1 MKGTYRWE
9 TNHLL
14 LSGCERKNQKISIDK
29 NNILFYS
36 IIIEAK
42 PFSIPAAAS
51 GTKASPKSK
60 VRIKCYGK
68 YDKCIKSALYKLHR
82 NILTSYFEHLTR
94 SASLLFSFEVKYFL
108 TLKRMIGSGL
118 SVKGAGLWMKNCKKI
133 LEIWIIALIW
143 PGSSSQA
150 ATAGFLKIANL

>member
-1 MKGTYRWE
+1 MVANVFGLFRLTKQVSKFENSFFRESRNMLPTRSLGGDTFLNIKQESSLLIWLWE
-9 TNHLL
+9 RESEHFH
-14 LSGCERKNQKISIDK
+14 RQIW
-29 NNILFYS
+29 NIFCS
-36 IIIEAK
+36 FIIEAE

-108 TLKRMIGSGL
+108 TLKRM
-118 SVKGAGLWMKNCKKI
+118 M
-133 LEIWIIALIW
+133 IWKRTIC
-143 PGSSSQA
+143 
-150 ATAGFLKIANL
+150 

>member
-1 MKGTYRWE
+1 MLTPSQILKGTYGWE

-29 NNILFYS
+29 NDILFYS
-36 IIIEAK
+36 IVIEAK

-108 TLKRMIGSGL
+108 TLKRM
-118 SVKGAGLWMKNCKKI
+118 M
-133 LEIWIIALIW
+133 IWKRTIC
-143 PGSSSQA
+143 
-150 ATAGFLKIANL
+150 